1 MASWDTEL
9 SEPKKQKRKFI
20 RFKDLILHEDE
31 RVIVVNKPAGLASLS
46 DRDSELNLQDL
57 GQKYCPE
64 ATLAH
69 RLDKH
74 TTGALIFAKGMDNYR
89 EISGAFAKRE
99 VIKHYVALVTGSRE
113 FEEHV
118 IELPIGM
125 SGKGKARIDPY
136 GGKESVTVVD
146 TAEMFRHCML
156 VDCQPLTGRTH
167 QIRIHMAAI
176 GFPLVGDP
184 AYGGKDLFLS
194 EIKRNYKWNRK
205 LEESPINTGFML
217 HARGI
222 ALPLPGDAEESVFI
236 APMPK
241 AFETALK
248 ILRKYDRRPD

>member
-1 MASWDTEL
+1 MASWDTEIG
-9 SEPKKQKRKFI
+9 EPKKQKRKFI
-20 RFKDLILHEDE
+20 RFKDLILFEDE
-31 RVIVVNKPAGLASLS
+31 RVIVVNKPAGIASLS
-46 DRDSELNLQDL
+46 DRDSELNLQQL
-57 GQKYCPE
+57 GKKYHPD

-74 TTGALIFAKGMDNYR
+74 TTGALVFAKGKDVYR
-89 EISGAFAKRE
+89 EIAGAFARRE
-99 VIKHYVALVTGSRE
+99 VIKHYVALVVGTRQ
-113 FEEHV
+113 FDEHI

-136 GGKESVTVVD
+136 EGKESVTVVD

-167 QIRIHMAAI
+167 QIRIHLASI
-176 GFPLVGDP
+176 GFPLLGDTT
-184 AYGGKDLFLS
+184 YGGKDLFLS
-194 EIKRNYKWNRK
+194 EIKRNYKYNRK

-222 ALPLPGDAEESVFI
+222 ALPLPGDEEESVFI
-236 APMPK
+236 APLPK

-248 ILRKYDRRPD
+248 ILRKYDRRTD